1 MAKHSVAGRMVG
13 LFSACFCSKAA
24 VFIVSNMLRLLFE
37 AVPSVPRHI
46 LAPLFFSMLCL
57 KVFPTKSFML
67 AIGLCTTLTPFFAIM
82 PASFSSSQ
90 TQWAA
95 IVLDESNPILSRYS
109 IGLSPFFL
117 MQSFTSCSVSETWI
131 CILIFFFSE
140 NSAAHLNDSYDNV
153 YME

>member
-57 KVFPTKSFML
+57 KVFPTQSFML

-82 PASFSSSQ
+82 PASFF
-90 TQWAA
+90 
-95 IVLDESNPILSRYS
+95 LDAVFYFLLCLGDMDMHPYIL
-109 IGLSPFFL
+109 FFREFRCP
-117 MQSFTSCSVSETWI
+117 S
-131 CILIFFFSE
+131 
-140 NSAAHLNDSYDNV
+140 
-153 YME
+153 